1 MLFSRKL
8 KGFIKKS
15 SGGRNSYGRITVRN
29 RSGKKDNY
37 YRPLLTEIVPI
48 FIWLKLEIKSI
59 IKDDFRSN
67 FLLEVE
73 IKDSSLHSLIGLKGY
88 TLAFENAY
96 KGQIIEFGPKV
107 PIKTGNRTFLSKII
121 VGNDVFHL
129 EDSLINSNTIRSR
142 TSFLKTAGSYGT
154 LFYIEKNEVAVRLFK
169 KRKMLK
175 LPISFIGTIGKASNN
190 ILKFFNEGTASYNL
204 KRGFTPNV
212 RGVAKNPVDHPH
224 GGGEGKTSGGRKT
237 SVTPWGRL
245 SKGTK
250 TRTKTKKKCEKI
262 VKI

>member
-1 MLFSRKL
+1 
-8 KGFIKKS
+8 
-15 SGGRNSYGRITVRN
+15 
-29 RSGKKDNY
+29 
-37 YRPLLTEIVPI
+37 
-48 FIWLKLEIKSI
+48 
-59 IKDDFRSN
+59 
-67 FLLEVE
+67 
-73 IKDSSLHSLIGLKGY
+73 
-88 TLAFENAY
+88 
-96 KGQIIEFGPKV
+96 
-107 PIKTGNRTFLSKII
+107 
-121 VGNDVFHL
+121 
-129 EDSLINSNTIRSR
+129 
-142 TSFLKTAGSYGT
+142 
-154 LFYIEKNEVAVRLFK
+154 
-169 KRKMLK
+169 MLK